1 MFYFALKTKEKFDAV
16 DLYFSAKRRK
26 NEEEEEE
33 NKNKQICAQCFG
45 YLLRVDLDLQLFPNS
60 FFKKENCDAGGSVIE
75 AALLTS
81 WLRRAWFSV
90 SVTFFRQSITVVKL
104 TVQCNSF
111 LDSSVLTGF
120 ILRFERRVIK
130 YFRILPQK
138 KKIPVQF
145 DFFLVFRGLI
155 CFLSIER

>member
-1 MFYFALKTKEKFDAV
+1 MIKACL
-16 DLYFSAKRRK
+16 
-26 NEEEEEE
+26 
-33 NKNKQICAQCFG
+33 
-45 YLLRVDLDLQLFPNS
+45 
-60 FFKKENCDAGGSVIE
+60 
-75 AALLTS
+75 
-81 WLRRAWFSV
+81 FSV

-104 TVQCNSF
+104 TVQYNSF

-138 KKIPVQF
+138 KKKKIPVQF